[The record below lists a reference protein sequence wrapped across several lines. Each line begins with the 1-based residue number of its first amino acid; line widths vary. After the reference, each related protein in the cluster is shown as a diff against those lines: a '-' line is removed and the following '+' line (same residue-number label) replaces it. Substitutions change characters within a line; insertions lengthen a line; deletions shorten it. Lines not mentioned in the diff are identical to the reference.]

1 MKAVQIIARSQPV
14 FVNAPVPALRPG
26 HALIKTLRLSL
37 CGSDI
42 RHLHYLPDE
51 RYPTE
56 PGDTGH
62 EMVGI
67 IDAIDA
73 PEGDFQVGDHVLAL
87 APDHRAMA
95 EYYLAPV
102 EHLIPIDNAVP
113 LEHSVQAQQLG
124 TVLYAAQSLPDVRG
138 KSVAVIGQGSAGLY
152 FNLAL
157 RERGAAKIIA
167 LDLKQYRLAYSRR
180 YGATHTLHNAN
191 GSPLDAILALNGGT
205 LPDVVVEAAGEEA
218 SIALA
223 VDIARDNGFILLF
236 GVPRFEWVRFP
247 YLQFFWKTLSA
258 KAIVHATRDPDHA
271 CTRQA
276 LEWIRARKVDVASM
290 ITHTF
295 KFEDVMQAY
304 ELHHLQD
311 EGAVKIVIDMEA

>member
-14 FVNAPVPALRPG
+14 FVDAPRPQLRPG

-42 RHLHYLPDE
+42 RHLHYLPDH
-51 RYPTE
+51 RYPTQ

-62 EMVGI
+62 EMVGV

-73 PEGDFQVGDHVLAL
+73 PEGSFKVGDLVLAL

-102 EHLIPIDNAVP
+102 DNLLPVDPAVP

-124 TVLYAAQSLPDVRG
+124 TVLYAAQRLPDVRG
-138 KSVAVIGQGSAGLY
+138 QTVAVIGQGSAGLY
-152 FNLAL
+152 FNAAL
-157 RERGAAKIIA
+157 RDRGAARIIA
-167 LDLKQYRLAYSRR
+167 LDLKAYRLRYSRHF
-180 YGATHTLHNAN
+180 GATHTIHNRDGCVADALRAAN
-191 GSPLDAILALNGGT
+191 DGE
-205 LPDVVVEAAGEEA
+205 LPDIVVDAAGEEA
-218 SIALA
+218 AIALA
-223 VDIARDNGFILLF
+223 VDIVREDGFILLF
-236 GVPRFEWVRFP
+236 GVPRAEWMNFP
-247 YLQFFWKTLSA
+247 YLKFFWKTLSA

-276 LEWIRARKVDVASM
+276 LEWIRSGKIDVARM

-295 KFEDVMQAY
+295 AFDQVMDAY

-311 EGAVKIVIDMEA
+311 EGAVKIVIDMER